1 MVKTGASAT
10 LVRREPTVRVVRAS
24 RRVPPIQCHAREAIP
39 EKIAYATVASN
50 SPEVL
55 QLEESV
61 FFAATANFATQAHD
75 TRARSPS
82 RMLRLVHGYQIT
94 VV

>member
-1 MVKTGASAT
+1 
-10 LVRREPTVRVVRAS
+10 
-24 RRVPPIQCHAREAIP
+24 
-39 EKIAYATVASN
+39 VASN